1 MEPKSLTSATDQEI
15 LQILGA
21 RLRSL
26 REARA
31 LTLLEAAAGSG
42 LSRRTIYRAEAG
54 RNPTLAS
61 VLRLLRLYGRLE
73 AMTEFIP
80 EPTLSPLAL
89 LAQRAKAAKAR
100 KAPPSTDPVQH
111 G

>member
-1 MEPKSLTSATDQEI
+1 MELKSFTAATDTEVMQ
-15 LQILGA
+15 LLGA
-21 RLRSL
+21 RLRAL

-54 RNPTLAS
+54 RNPTLS
-61 VLRLLRLYGRLE
+61 SLLRLLRLYGRLE
-73 AMTEFIP
+73 ALVDFIP
-80 EPTLSPLAL
+80 TPALSPMAL
-89 LAQRAKAAKAR
+89 LAHRAKQAGSR
-100 KAPPSTDPVQH
+100 KTPRPENPEHH